1 MFELNDEEIKII
13 KYAIERVTRLWK
25 QELQNLQQQGAFPDW
40 QEQLQKLISTI
51 DTIYK
56 KFSGKRHL
64 T

>member
-1 MFELNDEEIKII
+1 MFDLNDEEIKII

-25 QELQNLQQQGAFPDW
+25 QELQNLQQQGAFPKW
-40 QEQLQKLISTI
+40 QQELQELISQI

-56 KFSGKRHL
+56 KFSGKKHL